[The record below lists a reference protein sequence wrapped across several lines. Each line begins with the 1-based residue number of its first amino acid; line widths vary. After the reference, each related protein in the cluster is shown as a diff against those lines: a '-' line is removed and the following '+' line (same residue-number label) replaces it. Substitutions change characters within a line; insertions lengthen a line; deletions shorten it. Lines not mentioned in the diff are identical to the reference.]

1 MSIVMRD
8 PRVNRLLD
16 ALPAGELDA
25 LLPHLQVAHYPA
37 RAILYS
43 AGEQLRGIYF
53 PLTGVGSVIATMSD
67 GAIVEVGTVGNEGFV
82 GLPAFY
88 GGDHSPFETI
98 VQVPGQFARLAI
110 EPFQTALRPETVLYT
125 LIQRYALAY
134 GVLVGQSAACNRLHP
149 IEERCARWLLLT
161 HDRAGTDT
169 FSLSQEF
176 LGYMLGTRRASVTAA
191 AGMLQQ
197 AGLIT
202 YHRGI
207 ITVIDRKGLEEA
219 ACECY
224 GVITTAFARYLPT
237 A

>member
-1 MSIVMRD
+1 MPATIHD
-8 PRVNRLLD
+8 PRANRLLN
-16 ALPAGELDA
+16 ALPASELDA
-25 LLPHLQVAHYPA
+25 LLPHLQIDHYPA
-37 RAILYS
+37 RTILYG
-43 AGEQLRGIYF
+43 AGEQLNDIYF
-53 PLTGVGSVIATMSD
+53 PLTGVGSVIATMAD
-67 GAIVEVGTVGNEGFV
+67 GAIVEVGTVGNEGVV

-98 VQVPGQFARLAI
+98 VQVPGQFARVPI
-110 EPFQTALRPETVLYT
+110 EPFQTALQPETTLYT
-125 LIQRYALAY
+125 RIQRYALAY

-149 IEERCARWLLLT
+149 VEERCARWLLLT

-176 LGYMLGTRRASVTAA
+176 LGYMLGTRRASVTVA

-197 AGLIT
+197 AGLLT

-207 ITVIDRKGLEEA
+207 ITIIDRKGLEEA

-224 GVITTAFARYLPT
+224 GVIAAAFDRYLPIP
-237 A
+237 